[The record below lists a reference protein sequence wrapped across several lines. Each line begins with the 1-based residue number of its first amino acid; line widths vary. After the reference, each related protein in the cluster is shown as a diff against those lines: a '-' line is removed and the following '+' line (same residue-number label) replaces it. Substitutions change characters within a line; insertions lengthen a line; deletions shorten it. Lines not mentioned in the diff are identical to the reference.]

1 MAKENLDKDFS
12 TEDLS
17 AELKDLES
25 QHQKL
30 KFDHAIRGLAS
41 PISLRD
47 SRRDI
52 ARINTE
58 LRKRVLEEASPEEL
72 QNRSKLR
79 ARRKRMRRAK

>member
-12 TEDLS
+12 TEDLK

-25 QHQKL
+25 QYQKL
-30 KFDHAIRGLAS
+30 KFDHAIRGLAN

-52 ARINTE
+52 ARVNTE

-72 QNRSKLR
+72 ENRSKLR
-79 ARRKRMRRAK
+79 ARRRRMRRAK

>member
-12 TEDLS
+12 TEDLK

-25 QHQKL
+25 QYQKL
-30 KFDHAIRGLAS
+30 KFDHAIRGLAN

-52 ARINTE
+52 ARLNTE
-58 LRKRVLEEASPEEL
+58 LRKRVLEEASPEQL
-72 QNRSKLR
+72 QDRSKLR
-79 ARRKRMRRAK
+79 ARRRRMRKAK